1 MRDREYEEPHDAAS
15 VEVNGIEGTHAEN
28 SSANISQVIDE
39 KLKQVDNRI
48 VGIFSE
54 DRGLFMIRRGDH
66 KKIFYHFKPF
76 YVHRVQFIGL
86 N

>member
-1 MRDREYEEPHDAAS
+1 VRDREYEEPHDAAS
-15 VEVNGIEGTHAEN
+15 VQANGLEGNHADN

-39 KLKQVDNRI
+39 KFKQVDNRI
-48 VGIFSE
+48 VGTFN

-76 YVHRVQFIGL
+76 YVHRV
-86 N
+86 